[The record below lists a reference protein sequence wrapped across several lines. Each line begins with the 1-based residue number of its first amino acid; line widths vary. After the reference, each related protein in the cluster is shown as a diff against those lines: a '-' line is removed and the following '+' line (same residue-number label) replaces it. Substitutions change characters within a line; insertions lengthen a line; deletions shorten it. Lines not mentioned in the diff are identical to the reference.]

1 MNAPDTPDTFPCAR
15 FIKEIGRGP
24 NGARSLSP
32 EDTRAL
38 FSAML
43 DGRVPD
49 LELGAILLAYRLKG
63 ETADELSAMLAA
75 THASFAPLTSPACG
89 YRAVS
94 IPSYNGARKQPNLVP
109 LLALLLAR
117 EGVPVLVHGVSAD
130 PGRVTSAE
138 IFAALNLPAAR
149 DHAEIEAQL
158 AARRVAF
165 APIEALAPKLARLL
179 ALRRRMGVRNSTHT
193 LVKLLQPFAQP
204 GLRLVNYTHPPYRDS
219 LSALFAAHPEA
230 AAGGALLARG
240 TEGDRVRGLELGAD
254 DYVTK
259 PFSPREL
266 VLRAR
271 SVLRRA
277 RPAAAEVAETPA
289 PRVRK
294 VGDLTLDA
302 AGHRATKAGRPLS
315 LTSREFDLLA
325 FFADNPGQV
334 FTRTE
339 LMRQVWGWEYG
350 DESTVTVHVR
360 RLREKIEDDPHQPK
374 MIVTIWGVGYRFDPE
389 GPDGDAAA
397 EPPAGGREAG
407 S

>member
-32 EDTRAL
+32 DDTRAL

-75 THASFAPLTSPACG
+75 AHASFAPLASPACG

-240 TEGDRVRGLELGAD
+240 TEGEAVAD
-254 DYVTK
+254 TRRQVQVDWLHDGVCETLIE
-259 PFSPREL
+259 PERSSPDAPEVALPEGRDAPTTAAWIEA
-266 VLRAR
+266 VLRGDVPMPEAITR
-271 SVLRRA
+271 Q
-277 RPAAAEVAETPA
+277 AETI
-289 PRVRK
+289 
-294 VGDLTLDA
+294 
-302 AGHRATKAGRPLS
+302 
-315 LTSREFDLLA
+315 
-325 FFADNPGQV
+325 
-334 FTRTE
+334 
-339 LMRQVWGWEYG
+339 MRIA
-350 DESTVTVHVR
+350 
-360 RLREKIEDDPHQPK
+360 KI
-374 MIVTIWGVGYRFDPE
+374 
-389 GPDGDAAA
+389 
-397 EPPAGGREAG
+397 
-407 S
+407 